1 MSVQVAFIGLG
12 AMGAPLAA
20 HLLRKGFDVAVQ
32 NRTAAK
38 AQRWVETWG
47 GRAVITPR
55 EAASGANFI
64 VSCVGNDQ
72 DLRDVAY
79 GSGGVL
85 ASLKPGAVWLD
96 HTTASVAVTRELASA
111 VSAVG
116 AAFLDAPVS
125 GGEAGAQKGQL
136 SVMVGGDEEAV
147 QRSQS
152 VLNCYAKRVEHI
164 GESGSGQLAKMV
176 NQICIAGLLQ
186 ALSEGLRFG
195 ENAGLDMRKVLSVLS
210 QGAAQS
216 WQMDQRAETML
227 QRRFDFGFAVDWMCK
242 DLGLCLDEA
251 KRNGSSLALTESVFS
266 RYRELQAL
274 GHGRSD
280 TSSLIALLER

>member
-1 MSVQVAFIGLG
+1 
-12 AMGAPLAA
+12 MGAPLAV

-32 NRTAAK
+32 NRTWAK
-38 AQRWVETWG
+38 AQRWVETHG
-47 GRAVITPR
+47 GRAAATPR
-55 EAASGANFI
+55 EAADGADFV
-64 VSCVGNDQ
+64 VSCVGNDE
-72 DLRDVAY
+72 DLRNIAHGDA
-79 GSGGVL
+79 GVC
-85 ASLKPGAVWLD
+85 AALKPGAVWLD
-96 HTTASVAVTRELASA
+96 HTTASVAVTRELATA
-111 VSAVG
+111 VCATG

-125 GGEAGAQKGQL
+125 GGEAGAQQGQL
-136 SVMVGGDEEAV
+136 SVMVGGEVEALE
-147 QRSQS
+147 RSRS

-164 GESGSGQLAKMV
+164 GPSGSGQLAKMV

-195 ENAGLDMRKVLSVLS
+195 ENAGLDMRKVLSVVS

-242 DLGLCLDEA
+242 DLGLCLEEA
-251 KRNGSSLALTESVFS
+251 ARNGAELALTEAIFE
-266 RYRELQAL
+266 RYQQLQAL

-280 TSSLIALLER
+280 TSSLIALLDR